1 MLAGWPVISPD
12 KTSLPL
18 IQNQMIAHKEAIA
31 AALKAMQR
39 PECRRYLEE
48 TGWGDKPLLPIIASL
63 AYKQGAVHQD
73 NSEMLETLLN
83 EQLMDI

>member
-12 KTSLPL
+12 ETSLPL

-31 AALKAMQR
+31 AGLEAMQR

-48 TGWGDKPLLPIIASL
+48 TGWGDKPLLPIL
-63 AYKQGAVHQD
+63 ACLAFKQGAGHQD
-73 NSEMLETLLN
+73 NRDMLETLLN
-83 EQLMDI
+83 ER

>member
-12 KTSLPL
+12 ETSLPL

-31 AALKAMQR
+31 AGLEAMQR

-48 TGWGDKPLLPIIASL
+48 TGWGDKPLLVVIASL
-63 AYKQGAVHQD
+63 AYKQGAGHQE
-73 NSEMLETLLN
+73 NRETLETLLN